1 MERLLSRWR
10 KITAPR
16 ATDDDQAHREYL
28 TKVILIMMGGTL
40 TVFTLLLIAGWAGGL
55 FDFLSIAPILVIDVA
70 VFGGV
75 RLVRSGHW
83 QPASYLPPA
92 ITFGLAAYL
101 TFISGLQTSGQLFY
115 LLTIML
121 TALLIGIRAQWIA
134 VGLSTITYLAISLRI
149 ESFTLEISLPIIVML
164 GAALTG
170 TALLQWLS
178 TDQLKRWLAQSQL
191 LASELSK
198 SSAELAD
205 VNQELRREVSD
216 RLQAEAA
223 LQQFADRLKALHQVD
238 QSVLAAQSMME
249 IAQAVLN
256 RIRLLVACQ
265 RTSIALFDMI
275 AGRVSILA
283 VDVDGNTNL
292 SSSIQ
297 ISLNDFGGI
306 PEMML
311 GQHRLINDLRYCTN
325 KTTVENRLI
334 DEGIRTVLNVPLLSH
349 GRLIGSINLGAV
361 EPNAFQQEHVEI
373 ASELAGSLAVALQN
387 TRLFQ
392 ETREQARMLSSL
404 NKITLNTSSV
414 LDKDELIK
422 RLYEQV
428 CQILAFDSF
437 LAALYEADTHEYRIE
452 YAVEEGVLLDEWAG
466 RQLSIEEGG
475 LTGWVLMQRQPLL
488 VNDLEQEPLPTEPK
502 HGSRQARSWLGVPM
516 ITRDRIIGVLSVQS
530 FQPYAFTEIQLHF
543 MEALAGQVAVG
554 LENARLFAETRQRA
568 DELQALA
575 DISLTLR
582 SALTLDQMLPGLLGK
597 TASLLWAEFG
607 NVYLIERETGDLVAQ
622 GWYPS
627 NPNLIGLR
635 LHRGEGITGHVAAS
649 GEMHIAEDF
658 TDDPWLVVLP
668 EEDQV
673 NQIRCGISLPL
684 RTDQKTVG
692 VINFGSSSN
701 QIISPNKLQLAKAI
715 AEMAANAIWRATLF
729 EETQQR
735 FEHLLALRMID
746 RAITS
751 SPELSLLLDI
761 LLDQVILQLHVD
773 AATVLLFSAPTC
785 TLDFASQRGFRTTAL
800 QRTHLSLGEGHA
812 GRAAQEQRIIQ
823 ISDLDQHYGDFSRAM
838 LLNNEGFQ
846 AYFAV
851 PLIAKGQVKGVLEI
865 FHRSHLNPDRE
876 WFGFLDAIATQAAIA
891 IDNARLFENLQT
903 ANVDLVKAY
912 DATIEGWSRAL
923 DLRDK
928 ETEGHSQRVAEM
940 TVRLAREMGMK
951 DEELVHIQRGS
962 LLHDIGKMGIPD
974 SILLKP
980 AALTDDEWKIMCQ
993 HPLYAYQLLY
1003 PIAHLR
1009 PALDIPYCH
1018 HEKWD
1023 GSGYPRGLK
1032 GGQIPLAARIFA
1044 VVDVWDA
1051 LSSERPYR
1059 EAWEKEKILDYI
1071 ADQSGSHFDPR
1082 VVEVFFR
1089 LLGKSPF
1096 PEFINATRQQTSILY
1111 QGEKTAIR
1119 IKNN

>member
-1 MERLLSRWR
+1 MKNLPSRWR

-40 TVFTLLLIAGWAGGL
+40 SVFTLLLIAAWAGGI
-55 FDFLSIAPILVIDVA
+55 FDFSNIAPILIIDAV

-75 RLVRSGHW
+75 GLARSDHW

-92 ITFGLAAYL
+92 VTFALAAFL
-101 TFISGLQTSGQLFY
+101 TSISGLKTTGQLFY

-121 TALLIGIRAQWIA
+121 TALLIGIRAQWIT
-134 VGLSTITYLAISLRI
+134 VGLSIITYLAISVRI
-149 ESFTLEISLPIIVML
+149 EPFTLEISLPTIVML
-164 GAALTG
+164 SAALIG

-178 TDQLKRWLAQSQL
+178 TDQLKRWLAQSRL

-198 SSAELAD
+198 STAELTD
-205 VNQELRREVSD
+205 VNQELRGEVSD
-216 RLQAEAA
+216 RFQAEAA
-223 LQQFADRLKALHQVD
+223 LQQFANRLKALHQVD
-238 QSVLAAQSMME
+238 QSVLAARSMME

-265 RTSIALFDMI
+265 RASIALFDLN
-275 AGRVSILA
+275 AGRATILA
-283 VDVDGNTNL
+283 VDVDGNTKL
-292 SSSIQ
+292 GSSIQ
-297 ISLNDFGGI
+297 IPLNNFGGI
-306 PEMML
+306 SEMML
-311 GQHRLINDLRYCTN
+311 GQRRLINDLQD
-325 KTTVENRLI
+325 TTSITSTESRLR
-334 DEGIRTVLNVPLLSH
+334 DEGIRAVLNVPLLSQ
-349 GRLIGSINLGAV
+349 GQLIGSINLGAL
-361 EPNAFQQEHVEI
+361 EPHAFQQEHIDI

-392 ETREQARMLSSL
+392 ETREQARMLISL

-414 LDKDELIK
+414 LDKDVLIK

-437 LAALYEADTHEYRIE
+437 LVALYEADTHELRIE
-452 YAVEEGVLLDEWAG
+452 FAVEEGKQLDKWTG
-466 RQLSIEEGG
+466 MQLSVEEGG
-475 LTGWVLMQRQPLL
+475 LTGWVLREKRPFL
-488 VNDLEQEPLPTEPK
+488 VNDLEQEPLPTKPK

-530 FQPYAFTEIQLHF
+530 FQPYAFTEIQLRF
-543 MEALAGQVAVG
+543 MEALAGQVAVT

-582 SALTLDQMLPGLLGK
+582 SALTLDQMLPGLLEK
-597 TASLLWAEFG
+597 AASMLGAEFG

-622 GWYPS
+622 GWYP
-627 NPNLIGLR
+627 PNLSLIGLR

-649 GEMHIAEDF
+649 GEMHITKDF
-658 TDDPWLVVLP
+658 TDDPWLVILP
-668 EEDQV
+668 EEEDQV
-673 NQIRCGISLPL
+673 NQIHSGISLPL
-684 RTDQKTVG
+684 RTNQQTVG

-751 SPELSLLLDI
+751 SPELSLVLDV

-773 AATVLLFSAPTC
+773 AATVLLFSTHTR

-800 QRTHLSLGEGHA
+800 QGTHLSLGEGHA

-823 ISDLDQHYGDFSRAM
+823 ISDLNQLYGDFSRAT
-838 LLNNEGFQ
+838 LLDNEGFQ

-851 PLIAKGQVKGVLEI
+851 PLIAKRQVKGVLEI
-865 FHRSHLNPDRE
+865 FHRSQLNPDRE
-876 WFGFLDAIATQAAIA
+876 WLGFLDAIATQAAIA

-940 TVRLAREMGMK
+940 TVRLAREMGVK

-962 LLHDIGKMGIPD
+962 LLHDIGKVGIPD

-980 AALTDDEWKIMCQ
+980 AALTADEWKIMCQ
-993 HPLYAYQLLY
+993 HPLYAYQLLS
-1003 PIAHLR
+1003 PIAYLR

-1032 GGQIPLAARIFA
+1032 GEQIPLAARIFA

-1059 EAWEKEKILDYI
+1059 KAWENEKILDYI

-1089 LLGKSPF
+1089 LLRKSPF
-1096 PEFINATRQQTSILY
+1096 PEFITADWQQTSV
-1111 QGEKTAIR
+1111 
-1119 IKNN
+1119 